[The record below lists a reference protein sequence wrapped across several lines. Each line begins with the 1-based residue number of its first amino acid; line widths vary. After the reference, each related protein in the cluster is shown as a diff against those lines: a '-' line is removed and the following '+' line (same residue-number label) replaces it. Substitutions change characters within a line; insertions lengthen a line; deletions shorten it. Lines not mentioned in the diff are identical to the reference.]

1 MCVLLIKNYQF
12 GEEEKGN
19 YNNLNL
25 EDLNYK
31 QM

>member
-1 MCVLLIKNYQF
+1 MCVLLIKNYQL

-25 EDLNYK
+25 RRFKL
-31 QM
+31 